1 MVCFDNA
8 ASPSVSRIGFQVRLR
23 EIIADEEQSAGMILR
38 KFVGK
43 TIAKIQ
49 TGRVSPFA
57 RLRIGLGNSAG
68 GCLRDGD
75 NAETESLDQDRH
87 LVGDVSL
94 RRDYECLC
102 QSAGGDQYF
111 VLRFQKGDAA
121 IGFRLPQYDGHEGRR
136 IDNDHFGKPSSS

>member
-1 MVCFDNA
+1 MGA
-8 ASPSVSRIGFQVRLR
+8 ARPRVYLIVFEVRLR

-57 RLRIGLGNSAG
+57 PLRIGLGNSAG

-94 RRDYECLC
+94 RRDYECLG

-111 VLRFQKGDAA
+111 VLRFQKGDAG
-121 IGFRLPQYDGHEGRR
+121 IGFRLAQYDGHEGRR